1 MIISHRLLAMMTGLL
16 ILAGCTGAPKPVSHE
31 VPTKRPYW
39 EYTYLDGMGSDKS
52 PEADRL
58 RQAGWVFIGYN
69 RHRDTI
75 IMDGPGT
82 APRMIYGAVP
92 RDVMQATFKR
102 ECK

>member
-1 MIISHRLLAMMTGLL
+1 MIISHRLLAMTTGLL
-16 ILAGCTGAPKPVSHE
+16 ILVGCTGTPKPVSHE

-39 EYTYLDGMGSDKS
+39 EYTYLGGVGSDKS

-69 RHRDTI
+69 RHHDTI
-75 IMDGPGT
+75 IMDGLGT
-82 APRMIYGAVP
+82 APRMNYGTVQ